1 VSDVRLERLD
11 DALLP
16 QAWRIDYCHRK
27 PLAPAVKPAG
37 FQIVAVRF
45 VPADVVCVI
54 NRIRVAPFRET
65 PQSGEIDFEDDPQ
78 WWEPS
83 VDETPRVFWRWM
95 FVQATDSQT
104 GTNLPV
110 PPGTKIPVPPGGP
123 YWTDQ
128 QGATVS
134 YPFCPPS
141 ELTGFQGGIHVG
153 STRIVVRGPR
163 LIGLLSEWDQSAI
176 VAAPPPG
183 RYLIAE
189 TFGSIEGID
198 VPEKHFR
205 RDSLALL
212 TG

>member
-1 VSDVRLERLD
+1 MSDVRLERLD

-16 QAWRIDYCHRK
+16 QAWRIAYCHRK
-27 PLAPAVKPAG
+27 PLDPATKPAG

-45 VPADVVCVI
+45 VPADTVTLI
-54 NRIRVAPFRET
+54 RAIRIAPFRED
-65 PQSGEIDFEDDPQ
+65 PQRQIIELDDSPQ
-78 WWEPS
+78 WWEPP
-83 VDETPRVFWRWM
+83 VDESPRVFWRWSL
-95 FVQATDSQT
+95 VEASDSQT
-104 GTNLPV
+104 GTNLGIPI
-110 PPGTKIPVPPGGP
+110 GTKVPVPPGGP
-123 YWTDQ
+123 YWAEQ
-128 QGATVS
+128 QGATLS
-134 YPFCPPS
+134 YPLSPPS
-141 ELTGFQGGIHVG
+141 ELTGFLASIHLG
-153 STRIVVRGPR
+153 QTRVAIRGPR
-163 LIGLLSEWDQSAI
+163 LFGLIAEWDQSAI